1 MLRLKEVVDRQR
13 DELRAQAHEI
23 VCKSR
28 DTEAVRVWELGG
40 VLCQG
45 PRGAAFMS
53 HPPSPGLSQLLSL
66 LGQVAPMSLGGDTA
80 SPLAAL
86 GPPAAGTAPTL
97 HGHERGAAAQGG
109 RGAGP
114 AQECS
119 GAEVR
124 PGGCHAAKPEGHEQ
138 EEQDSSGEPAARAC
152 CGESELWPRCCW
164 ASPALTPHSQPGVQ
178 LLVRADTATQGN
190 PAAGN

>member
-28 DTEAVRVWELGG
+28 DTEAVRAGELRG
-40 VLCQG
+40 VVCQDPG
-45 PRGAAFMS
+45 SCFHVTS
-53 HPPSPGLSQLLSL
+53 PPPGLSQLLSL
-66 LGQVAPMSLGGDTA
+66 LGQVALVSLGGDTA

-86 GPPAAGTAPTL
+86 GPPAAGTAPAL

-124 PGGCHAAKPEGHEQ
+124 PGGCHAAEPEGNEQ
-138 EEQDSSGEPAARAC
+138 EEQDSPGEPSARAW
-152 CGESELWPRCCW
+152 CGESE
-164 ASPALTPHSQPGVQ
+164 PGVVS
-178 LLVRADTATQGN
+178 LSCDPTPEPGVVSLSCGLA
-190 PAAGN
+190 AAGHHQH